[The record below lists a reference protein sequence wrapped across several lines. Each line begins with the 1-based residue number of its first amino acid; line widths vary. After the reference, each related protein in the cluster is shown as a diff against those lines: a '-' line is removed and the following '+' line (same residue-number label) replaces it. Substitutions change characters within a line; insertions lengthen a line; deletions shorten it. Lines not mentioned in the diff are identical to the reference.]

1 MRASEC
7 SGRTLAFLGDAAWSL
22 VVRTYLVEKGYG
34 RGNDLQKH
42 SVHYVSAKAQ
52 SELYDLLHE
61 ASFFTEEEEDWYRK
75 GRNANAGTVPKNTP
89 VSIYRKSTGFE
100 AILGALS
107 LENNWNRIGTIWDKV
122 ITLKEE
128 GLWHN

>member
-1 MRASEC
+1 MKVSEC
-7 SGRTLAFLGDAAWSL
+7 SGSTLAYLGDAVFSL
-22 VVRTYLVEKGYG
+22 LVREYLIEKGYG
-34 RGNDLQKH
+34 RAKDLQRE
-42 SVHYVSAKAQ
+42 SIRYVSAKAQ
-52 SELYDLLHE
+52 AELYDLLHE

-89 VSIYRKSTGFE
+89 VNIYRKSTGFE
-100 AILGALS
+100 AVLGALS